1 MFRKLD
7 KTDLLSIVDI
17 ELGKL
22 RERLLGR
29 KLELHISDEVREY
42 LIAKGYEP
50 EFGARPLRRAV
61 ERYIEDPLAEELLR
75 GTFDEAKGVKV
86 ELDQQK
92 VLFFPEK

>member
-1 MFRKLD
+1 M
-7 KTDLLSIVDI
+7 
-17 ELGKL
+17 

-29 KLELHISDEVREY
+29 RLDFEISNEVKDF

-61 ERYIEDPLAEELLR
+61 ERFIEDPLAEELLR
-75 GTFDEAKGVKV
+75 GTFEKAKKVRV

-92 VLFFPEK
+92 ILFFPEK

>member
-1 MFRKLD
+1 MPEDTAKWLAAA
-7 KTDLLSIVDI
+7 
-17 ELGKL
+17 GY
-22 RERLLGR
+22 
-29 KLELHISDEVREY
+29 DEN
-42 LIAKGYEP
+42 
-50 EFGARPLRRAV
+50 FGARPLRRAV

>member
-1 MFRKLD
+1 MTKLD

>member
-1 MFRKLD
+1 MTKLD

-75 GTFDEAKGVKV
+75 GAFDEAKGVKV

>member
-1 MFRKLD
+1 MKARDSASF
-7 KTDLLSIVDI
+7 
-17 ELGKL
+17 
-22 RERLLGR
+22 
-29 KLELHISDEVREY
+29 